1 MLQQPE
7 VLNEYDQIIREQIK
21 NGIVEIVPDNEVSN
35 VNGDCVHYLPHHA
48 VIRRDR
54 ETTKLRI
61 VYDGSAKPP
70 DRDYSLNDCLETGPN
85 FTPQL
90 FDMLIKFRWHKIG
103 LKADIEKAF
112 LMVAIN
118 NENRDMLRFLWLKEP
133 TKPNSEIQQLRF
145 TRLVFGLRPSPAI
158 LGSTI
163 CHHLDTQ
170 TNSNPQQVELLKN
183 SLYVDDFVSGADD
196 EEQAL
201 ELSSNAKS
209 IMQRGAFNLRKWN
222 SNSSYVQ
229 EKLSNDKLDHVAHSL
244 PDVKSGQ

>member
-1 MLQQPE
+1 M
-7 VLNEYDQIIREQIK
+7 
-21 NGIVEIVPDNEVSN
+21 
-35 VNGDCVHYLPHHA
+35 NGDCVHYLPHHA

-70 DRDYSLNDCLETGPN
+70 DRDYSLNGCLETGPN

-90 FDMLIKFRWHKIG
+90 FDMLIRFRWYKIG
-103 LKADIEKAF
+103 LTADIEKAF
-112 LMVAIN
+112 PMVAIN

-163 CHHLDTQ
+163 CHYLDTQ
-170 TNSNPQQVELLKN
+170 TDSNPQQVELLKN
-183 SLYVDDFVSGADD
+183 SLYC
-196 EEQAL
+196 
-201 ELSSNAKS
+201 
-209 IMQRGAFNLRKWN
+209 
-222 SNSSYVQ
+222 
-229 EKLSNDKLDHVAHSL
+229 KLDHVAHSSPAVNPVSEEDESYAKTVTDPSANAKKDNTVKVLGLIWNTTSDQLEFNLTSPIL
-244 PDVKSGQ
+244 PIKFARFLQQRGPC